1 MTPPGDGIFDP
12 QRALDLVAAF
22 AGSILAL
29 FGHPKVGRWQ
39 ALGIVTTGL
48 IAAYF
53 GTEYLVGFL
62 PAGNGVRGVAGCLF
76 GMFTFAGI
84 GRAIRFVREGKL
96 PVLGREGRDD
106 NK

>member
-1 MTPPGDGIFDP
+1 MDGGQFIDP

-39 ALGIVTTGL
+39 ALGIVVTGP
-48 IAAYF
+48 IAAYY
-53 GTEYLVGFL
+53 GTGYLAGFL
-62 PAGNGVRGVAGCLF
+62 PPGDGVRGVAGCLL
-76 GMFTFAGI
+76 GMFTFALI

-96 PVLGREGRDD
+96 PFIGREGRDD
-106 NK
+106 DK